1 MTESSNSSAVILAHG
16 GFVDGSGWHLLPS
29 SEQRTRQ
36 AVDRA
41 LAGGASTVD
50 GLPTAQEPS

>member
-1 MTESSNSSAVILAHG
+1 LLTTLRTYT
-16 GFVDGSGWHLLPS
+16 HLRPT

-41 LAGGASTVD
+41 LTGTTATVD
-50 GLPTAQEPS
+50 GLPTAQERD